1 MYQVTIFNSI
11 YDNKTDKVLTFDT
24 WVEFVA
30 LLKTLSKQPGYKPKK
45 DERAKGS
52 SLISPA
58 VYESG
63 TTRSM
68 HNATSWAG
76 WAALDIDDYE
86 GTFDQLLQKYSKYEY
101 VCYSTPSSSEDKPKC
116 RMVLNLTRAVGKDE
130 FRHFWYATNIE
141 FGEEADAQT
150 KDISRMFYVPA
161 DYPDAYNFFIHN
173 DGEVLDP
180 AVLMDK
186 HTFVGGLQRTYG
198 GSFFDRL
205 PESMQNVIV
214 QHRKDSSDNTSY
226 TWSSYHNCP
235 FISKKIINEYM
246 SISETGWYR
255 KMYQM
260 MVAIAY
266 RAVAKGYPITSSE
279 ITILCK
285 EIDRDSGNWYE
296 NRPIEHEADRAIE
309 YVYRNV

>member
-1 MYQVTIFNSI
+1 
-11 YDNKTDKVLTFDT
+11 
-24 WVEFVA
+24 
-30 LLKTLSKQPGYKPKK
+30 
-45 DERAKGS
+45 
-52 SLISPA
+52 
-58 VYESG
+58 
-63 TTRSM
+63 
-68 HNATSWAG
+68 
-76 WAALDIDDYE
+76 
-86 GTFDQLLQKYSKYEY
+86 
-101 VCYSTPSSSEDKPKC
+101 
-116 RMVLNLTRAVGKDE
+116 MVLNLTRAVGKDE